1 MGTLKPPPRAKL
13 FVGMLTGDA
22 AWFDAAQE
30 ALVAAYGPVDQATA
44 VWPFTASH
52 YYRAELG
59 DNVLRRFLFFE
70 TLIGVEDLP
79 AIKRHTNE
87 IESAFCTRAGRPAEC
102 RPINLDPGYL
112 TLSKVVLAT
121 TKDYSHRLYLDQG
134 IFGEV
139 TLRFQAGRWQPW
151 PWTYADYAVDTY
163 HQAFLDARNRLK
175 TSLAAG

>member
-1 MGTLKPPPRAKL
+1 MGTPKPPPQAKL
-13 FVGMLTGDA
+13 FVGMLTGEA
-22 AWFDAAQE
+22 IWFDAAQE
-30 ALVAAYGPVDQATA
+30 ALVAAYGPVEQATA
-44 VWPFTASH
+44 IWPFTASN

-59 DNVLRRFLFFE
+59 DHVLRRFLFFE
-70 TLIGVEDLP
+70 TLIAVPELP

-87 IESAFCTRAGRPAEC
+87 IEAALCVRAGRSTDC

-151 PWTYADYAVDTY
+151 PWTYADYAADTY
-163 HQAFLDARNRLK
+163 HAAFLEARNRLK
-175 TSLAAG
+175 AGGSSG